1 MPEKQPKRLP
11 AAACAA
17 LGDKSNFEKAAI
29 KLKKEM
35 IEFNKAVFY
44 YTGIHSDNL

>member
-1 MPEKQPKRLP
+1 VPEKQPKRLP

-17 LGDKSNFEKAAI
+17 PGDKSNFEKAAI

-35 IEFNKAVFY
+35 REEDQYAITAISF
-44 YTGIHSDNL
+44 